1 MFAVLLDV
9 SSMKKAYARDK
20 SHDTSVR
27 LTHAVLTTITEI
39 VRQEVTHHNRHDSI
53 FTCAFGLSK
62 PTTTC
67 DLIPLLEALRE
78 SRQGAPYDA
87 LIELAEE
94 ERAPHAERWIREHL
108 TKLEAAVLNCQLRLD
123 RSLIPGLIAR
133 LPSPETSAVTGF
145 ASKIPLFGSVY
156 GWGESVAVHR
166 SEAYSYA
173 QDIVAKG
180 FTRPSPR
187 SVQYVSN

>member
-9 SSMKKAYARDK
+9 SRSMREAYSRNR

-27 LTHAVLTTITEI
+27 RTHAVLTTTAEI
-39 VRQEVTHHNRHDSI
+39 VKQELTRHNQHDSI
-53 FTCAFGLSK
+53 FTCAFGLRK

-87 LIELAEE
+87 LIDLARV
-94 ERAPHAERWIREHL
+94 ERAWHAEQWIREHL
-108 TKLEAAVLNCQLRLD
+108 TKIEAAVLNRQLCLN

-145 ASKIPLFGSVY
+145 ASKIPLFGSVWM
-156 GWGESVAVHR
+156 GRKQSCTQV
-166 SEAYSYA
+166 
-173 QDIVAKG
+173 
-180 FTRPSPR
+180 
-187 SVQYVSN
+187 